1 MNKTI
6 DTFENL
12 MTFKDEHEWLDF
24 KENWFSKDEI
34 GEYISALSNG
44 AALCGK
50 EFGYI
55 VWGIRDNT
63 KEIVGTT
70 INLDKDIDGEPY
82 KHYLARKLKPSI
94 AMILEKAMQIF
105 FMKFRNEKNYDYT
118 NIEKLEETIQKIKRN
133 ANVDLA
139 LDSLMVELCKI

>member
-12 MTFKDEHEWLDF
+12 MTFKDEYEWLDF

-55 VWGIRDNT
+55 VWGIRDNA

-94 AMILEKAMQIF
+94 AFEVKEFEYNKKRIVRK
-105 FMKFRNEKNYDYT
+105 
-118 NIEKLEETIQKIKRN
+118 KL
-133 ANVDLA
+133 
-139 LDSLMVELCKI
+139 